1 MKPYIKNPGKKLVP
15 LISEFL
21 GVSTE
26 APPICCGAKNSP
38 QMKNISAVSAPALK
52 TREGRTEFTSLSGEI
67 LYMSVIEGKYLC
79 CVEKTGGVCKWRYY
93 DNGWHDIRQVAE
105 SPTGRYDMIY
115 FLDRSILC
123 CGDKVTQGGIDKT
136 HSYYVKFEDGNMISG
151 VETCMPQCDM
161 LETVNGRICA
171 AFSENSELN
180 LGGIMDRT
188 VWFDI
193 DDGLTQ
199 TVITQNGECGSAI
212 KVFAGHLIY
221 FKPHSYSELYGN
233 TPDSYKMISGSES
246 IGCIAYNTVVDCG
259 NLLFLSSEGVCSY
272 SGGAL
277 PKIISAPLQKY
288 IKNLDM
294 SRVSLA
300 AAGTDGERYII
311 CLPQKGGEFI
321 NCTLCLK
328 TGQWYVEDNTQFISF
343 ALLGDDLYGATA
355 NGKIYRLWDSG
366 SNEEITWNWS
376 SKVFKIDAAKK
387 LSLRRIYVMGDI
399 TGSFRIKIKNDENE
413 ESEAE
418 YSVLGESGID
428 GRKIFSVNLHPKL
441 FSQSDTFRII
451 LSGTGSACIYAVSVY
466 MRAKNRTY

>member
-1 MKPYIKNPGKKLVP
+1 
-15 LISEFL
+15 
-21 GVSTE
+21 
-26 APPICCGAKNSP
+26 
-38 QMKNISAVSAPALK
+38 MKNISAVSYPSLK
-52 TREGRTEFTSLSGEI
+52 TREGRTEYTSLQGEI
-67 LYMSVIEGKYLC
+67 LYMSVLEGKYLC
-79 CVEKTGGVCKWRYY
+79 CVEKTGGVCKWRYF
-93 DNGWHDIRQVAE
+93 DNEWKDIMVVAE

-123 CGDKVTQGGIDKT
+123 CGDKVTRDGIDKT
-136 HSYYVKFEDGNMISG
+136 HSYYVKFENGSAVSG
-151 VETCMPQCDM
+151 SEICMPQCDM

-171 AFSENSELN
+171 AFSENAELD

-199 TVITQNGECGSAI
+199 TVITQNGENGSAI

-277 PKIISAPLQKY
+277 PKTISAPIEKY
-288 IKNLDM
+288 IKNIDM
-294 SRVSLA
+294 SRVTLA

-311 CLPQKGGEFI
+311 CLPQKGGSYI
-321 NCTLCLK
+321 NCTLSLK
-328 TGQWYVEDNTQFISF
+328 TGQWYVEDNTQFKFF
-343 ALLGDDLYGATA
+343 AVLGDNLYGAAA
-355 NGKIYRLWDSG
+355 NGKIYKLWDEN
-366 SNEEITWNWS
+366 SNEEISWSWS

-387 LSLRRIYVMGDI
+387 LSLRRINVLGDI
-399 TGSFRIKIKNDENE
+399 TGSLNIKIKNDENE

-418 YSVLGESGID
+418 YSVLGRSGLS

-441 FSQSDTFRII
+441 FSQSDTFQIS
-451 LSGTGSACIYAVSVY
+451 LSGTGNAAIYDVSVY
-466 MRAKNRTY
+466 MRAKNKTY